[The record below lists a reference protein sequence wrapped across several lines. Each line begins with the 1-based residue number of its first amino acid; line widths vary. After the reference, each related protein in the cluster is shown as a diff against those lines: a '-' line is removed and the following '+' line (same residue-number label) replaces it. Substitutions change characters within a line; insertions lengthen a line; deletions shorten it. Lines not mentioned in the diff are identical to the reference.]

1 MIKENASSRKKANKK
16 DKDAF
21 SRRLNMQ
28 KSVLLLYYTVRLISL
43 NITLIFRKVNNF
55 RGLQEIIFLNFFE
68 KTLTYTRV
76 YL

>member
-1 MIKENASSRKKANKK
+1 
-16 DKDAF
+16 
-21 SRRLNMQ
+21 MQ